1 MVDRVELLDKVETQP
16 VNLNEEMVK
25 TSDLRNDEVEAT
37 TDIGTVPTEVKDDI
51 DEKKDGDAETTKPAL
66 SLKKKLGMEMSLNVR
81 MKLMDHV
88 EENQEEK
95 CDGTKEMVRFYPEL
109 DEDREAME
117 HLMKA
122 KADWKAERAMEERL
136 ALMESI
142 EAE

>member
-16 VNLNEEMVK
+16 VNLNEEAVK
-25 TSDLRNDEVEAT
+25 TSDLRNDEAEAAT
-37 TDIGTVPTEVKDDI
+37 GNSTVPTEVKDDI
-51 DEKKDGDAETTKPAL
+51 DEKKDGDAQTAKPAL

-88 EENQEEK
+88 EDNQEER
-95 CDGTKEMVRFYPEL
+95 CVESKEMVRFYPEL

-122 KADWKAERAMEERL
+122 KADWKVERAM
-136 ALMESI
+136 
-142 EAE
+142 

>member
-16 VNLNEEMVK
+16 VNLNEEAVK
-25 TSDLRNDEVEAT
+25 TSDLRNDEAEAAT
-37 TDIGTVPTEVKDDI
+37 GISTVPTEVKDDI
-51 DEKKDGDAETTKPAL
+51 DEKKDGDAQTTKPAL

-88 EENQEEK
+88 EDNQEER
-95 CDGTKEMVRFYPEL
+95 CVESKEMVRFYPEL

-122 KADWKAERAMEERL
+122 KADWKVERAM
-136 ALMESI
+136 
-142 EAE
+142 